1 MRKGALPVVY
11 RDIVVLAPCAEI
23 DGLEDSGV
31 LAVTDLSGIP
41 VSWAEA
47 SQLLNV
53 TDTSPTA
60 VLYRYL
66 FARAANEQRSA
77 TVVTL
82 STTFD
87 PVATGA
93 EEFVVA
99 IRALMASF
107 AKESGYGTIFLLF
120 LSLLSLLGETE
131 AGGGLWWRVSWQS
144 ESNDRIERAPCV
156 SGQECT

>member
-1 MRKGALPVVY
+1 MRKGVLPVVY
-11 RDIVVLAPCAEI
+11 LDIVVLAPCAEI

-107 AKESGYGTIFLLF
+107 AKESGYGTIKRRWGVGCGSECRGKGES
-120 LSLLSLLGETE
+120 SLNPTIELRVRHVSL
-131 AGGGLWWRVSWQS
+131 ARSVH
-144 ESNDRIERAPCV
+144 DRRRT
-156 SGQECT
+156 SHD